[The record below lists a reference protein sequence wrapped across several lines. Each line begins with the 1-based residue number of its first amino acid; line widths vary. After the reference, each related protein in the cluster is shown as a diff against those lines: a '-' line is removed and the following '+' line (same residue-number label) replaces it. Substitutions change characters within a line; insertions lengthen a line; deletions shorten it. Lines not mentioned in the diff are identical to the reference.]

1 MFVMTL
7 ASCALAQ
14 TAPPAPQPANGGFE
28 ELDGRTGLPAG
39 WTVWNNTRNLG
50 AYTLA
55 TAHSGVA
62 AASLTDDNSTDSQ
75 GLRSPRVPVVGGRT
89 YLATAWVWITQA
101 QAGSF
106 AIYLE
111 FWKGPERLANFSAA
125 TGDLNRWVEL
135 KLRQAAP
142 AEATEAT
149 VLIYGSSATVGHA
162 YFDDVSLIE
171 APQ

>member
-1 MFVMTL
+1 MRWLCLPVVLVTML

-14 TAPPAPQPANGGFE
+14 TAPPPPPPPNGGFE
-28 ELDGRTGLPAG
+28 ALDSRTGLPAG

-75 GLRSPRVPVVGGRT
+75 GLRSPRVPVVAGRT
-89 YLATAWVWITQA
+89 YLAAAWVWITRL
-101 QAGSF
+101 QAGNF

-111 FWKGPERLANFSAA
+111 FWKGPERLANFSAG
-125 TGDLNRWVEL
+125 TSELNRWVEL
-135 KLRQAAP
+135 KVRQAAP
-142 AEATEAT
+142 AARRALR
-149 VLIYGSSATVGHA
+149 VYG
-162 YFDDVSLIE
+162 
-171 APQ
+171 